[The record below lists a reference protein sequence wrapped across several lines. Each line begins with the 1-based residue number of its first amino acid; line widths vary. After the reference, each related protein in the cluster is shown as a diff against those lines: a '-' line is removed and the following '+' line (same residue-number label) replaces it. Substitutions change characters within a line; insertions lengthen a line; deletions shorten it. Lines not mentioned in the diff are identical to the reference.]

1 MLKHFVIAA
10 AISSSQSFQQT
21 RYNTAIDKISSTAL
35 SSTEDAT
42 RKPGQYLPTHKR
54 YADHLMQSESFR
66 TSLRSDEDL
75 QDDAPSSSSSTFPHP
90 EIDRVSVY
98 DEELETQMI
107 RDVKSLNAILNSREY
122 KSSLTQDDE
131 KLESDDDEELVDF
144 TEEMFIQHAA
154 LSDLMDSSKFR
165 HSLDVNDDDD
175 ATKTTS
181 ADKKPYHAPSTATQD
196 EILQEQHPQ
205 EFNLLSSKYNLD
217 LLHQQAELSDFMK
230 HDTERHTKEQEF
242 DSSLEM
248 VMARGALSDV
258 LRSNVFR
265 SSLHPNK
272 EDQGEYHGGLMHVV
286 HVHNDAVEMGLP
298 HAEMADSHLHT
309 LLVGE
314 DDEEGFVATDYD
326 FDLAMLRGKAALN
339 KVMGGMHGDRTLD

>member
-1 MLKHFVIAA
+1 
-10 AISSSQSFQQT
+10 
-21 RYNTAIDKISSTAL
+21 
-35 SSTEDAT
+35 
-42 RKPGQYLPTHKR
+42 
-54 YADHLMQSESFR
+54 MQSESFR
-66 TSLRSDEDL
+66 SSLRSDEDS
-75 QDDAPSSSSSTFPHP
+75 QDDVSSSSSTFPHP

-107 RDVKSLNAILNSREY
+107 RDMKSLNAILNSREY
-122 KSSLTQDDE
+122 KASLTQDDKE
-131 KLESDDDEELVDF
+131 TEPDEGEELMDF

-175 ATKTTS
+175 DETKTTS
-181 ADKKPYHAPSTATQD
+181 ADKKPYHAPSTATRD

-205 EFNLLSSKYNLD
+205 EFNLLSSKYNID

-230 HDTERHTKEQEF
+230 HDTERHTKAQEF

-272 EDQGEYHGGLMHVV
+272 EDQGEFHAGLMHVV

-298 HAEMADSHLHT
+298 RADMADSHLHT

-314 DDEEGFVATDYD
+314 NDEEGFVATDYD

-339 KVMGGMHGDRTLD
+339 KVMEGMHGDRALD